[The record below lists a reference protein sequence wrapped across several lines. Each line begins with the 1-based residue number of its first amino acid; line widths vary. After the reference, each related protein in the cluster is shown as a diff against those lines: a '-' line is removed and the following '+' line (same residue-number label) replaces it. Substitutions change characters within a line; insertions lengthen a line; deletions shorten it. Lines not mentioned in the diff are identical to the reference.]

1 MTSDAEL
8 VLRAKRGD
16 AGAFDALI
24 GPCIEP
30 AWRFAATIL
39 RDPEEARDV
48 VQEAAFKAFRKL
60 GQLHDGSPVR
70 PWFFAIVGNQCRTV
84 RRARWW
90 SVVHVAEPQGQ
101 SAGPEDATVRILDL
115 RHALAGLGRDD
126 RIALYLFYYLDL
138 PQEEVAQVMGTSTG
152 AVKTRL
158 HRAVRRL
165 RPALE
170 VEETP
175 A

>member
-1 MTSDAEL
+1 MTSETGL

-39 RDPEEARDV
+39 RDPEEARDI
-48 VQEAAFKAFRKL
+48 VQEAAFKAFQKL
-60 GQLHDGSPVR
+60 DQLHDGSALR
-70 PWFFAIVGNQCRTV
+70 PWFFAIVGNECRSL
-84 RRARWW
+84 RRTRWW
-90 SVVHVAEPQGQ
+90 AVVRMAEPQGQ
-101 SAGPEDATVRILDL
+101 SGGLEDEAIRSLDL
-115 RHALAGLGRDD
+115 RQALARLGKED
-126 RIALYLFYYLDL
+126 RMALYLFYYLDL
-138 PQEEVAQVMGTSTG
+138 PQEEVAQVMGTSTV
-152 AVKTRL
+152 AVKVRL

-170 VEETP
+170 VEEDSV
-175 A
+175 

>member
-1 MTSDAEL
+1 MTSDTEL
-8 VLRAKRGD
+8 VLRARRGD

-24 GPCIEP
+24 GPHIEP

-39 RDPEEARDV
+39 RDREEARDV
-48 VQEAAFKAFRKL
+48 VQEAALKAFRKL
-60 GQLHDGSPVR
+60 GQLRDGSPMR
-70 PWFFAIVGNQCRTV
+70 PWFFAIVSNQCRTL
-84 RRARWW
+84 RRTRWW
-90 SVVHVAEPQGQ
+90 SVVHLGEPPGQ
-101 SAGPEDATVRILDL
+101 SAGPEDAAVRILDV
-115 RHALAGLGRDD
+115 RHAVARLGRDD
-126 RIALYLFYYLDL
+126 RMALYLFYYLDL
-138 PQEEVAQVMGTSTG
+138 PQDEIAQIMGTSTA